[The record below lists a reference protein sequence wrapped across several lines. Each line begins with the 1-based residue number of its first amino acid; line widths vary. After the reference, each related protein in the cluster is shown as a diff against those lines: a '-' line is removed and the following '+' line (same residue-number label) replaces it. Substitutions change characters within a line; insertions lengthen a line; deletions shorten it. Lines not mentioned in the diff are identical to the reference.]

1 MGSLQAETPP
11 VLLILGAGGHGRVV
25 ADAALR
31 SGGWARV
38 LATDRDPARCVGE
51 LLPGVPLLPLVTAL
65 EQAGAWH
72 VAIGDAVARAREC
85 GSLGARAFAAI
96 VHPAA
101 SVSPFA
107 ELAPGCLVA
116 AGAVVAPGARIGA
129 HVIVNHGAVVD
140 HDCEVGPFCHLAPQS
155 ALGGGVRLG
164 AGVMVG
170 SGVRVLPGLR
180 VADHVVIGAGAV
192 VHRSIDEAGTYVGV
206 PARRMK

>member
-1 MGSLQAETPP
+1 M
-11 VLLILGAGGHGRVV
+11 

-31 SGGWARV
+31 AGGWTRV

-51 LLPGVPLLPLVTAL
+51 LLPGVPVLPLATAL

-72 VAIGDAVARAREC
+72 VGIGDAAARAREC
-85 GSLGARAFAAI
+85 EALGARAFASI

-107 ELAPGCLVA
+107 RLAPGCLVA
-116 AGAVVAPGARIGA
+116 AGATVAPGARIGA
-129 HVIVNHGAVVD
+129 HGIVNHGAVVD
-140 HDCEVGPFCHLAPQS
+140 HDGEVGPYCHLAPQS

-164 AGVMVG
+164 RGVMLG
-170 SGVRVLPGLR
+170 SGARVLPGLE
-180 VADHVVIGAGAV
+180 VAADVVIGAGAV
-192 VHRSIDEAGTYVGV
+192 VHRSIHEAGTYVGV